1 MIDVTDKMIFLS
13 GPITGKEHN
22 NVAAFA
28 VATERLREAGA
39 AYVYNPAHKSSNAHS
54 EKRSHMTHKD
64 YLLDTIHELTERKKR
79 SQTWEWVIPRKYDM
93 LVLLDGWQDSDGA
106 RMERAVALEC
116 GIPVYELFDVLG
128 LG

>member
-1 MIDVTDKMIFLS
+1 MVDVTDKVIFLS

-28 VATERLREAGA
+28 VAAERLRAAGA

-54 EKRSHMTHKD
+54 EKRIRMTHGD
-64 YLLDTIHELTERKKR
+64 YLLDTIHELTKREKR

-93 LVLLDGWQDSDGA
+93 LVLLDGWEDSNGA
-106 RMERAVALEC
+106 RMERAVALSC
-116 GIPVYELFDVLG
+116 NIPVYELADVLG
-128 LG
+128 

>member
-1 MIDVTDKMIFLS
+1 MIDVTDKVIFLS

-28 VATERLREAGA
+28 VAAEQLREAGA

-54 EKRSHMTHKD
+54 EKRSHMTRED

-106 RMERAVALEC
+106 QVERAVALNC
-116 GIPVYELFDVLG
+116 DIPAYELKDVVE
-128 LG
+128 